1 MPGLEEFEHDRR
13 RRIYEYVESRGAV
26 EPETVRRNVLVTPET
41 SSKPA
46 RSGPELP
53 PSTPMS
59 FQEFSEHVAGL
70 ERDGYLT
77 ERDGKLRVA
86 LPLTDEET
94 TVPIDDEVEA
104 TVRPARQ
111 EDMAGIVGVVETIAA
126 EDAYAVARRL
136 ADQVARE
143 DVLLRHNE
151 GGNRVFFVAIV
162 ADETVGW
169 LHVEAVSSPMMDH
182 TAELTVGVLAEYRG
196 HGLGSTLMEFGLDW
210 AREQGLRKVYQSL
223 PATNER
229 AIAFLEDAAWS
240 VESTREG
247 HYHVGDELVD
257 EVQLAVWLDGP
268 VDSQE

>member
-26 EPETVRRNVLVTPET
+26 EPETVRRNVLVTPQT

-59 FQEFSEHVAGL
+59 FEEFSGHVATL
-70 ERDGYLT
+70 EREGYLT
-77 ERDGKLRVA
+77 ELDGKLRVA
-86 LPLTDEET
+86 LPMTDEET
-94 TVPIDDEVEA
+94 TVELDGVEA

-111 EDMAGIVGVVETIAA
+111 EDMDGIVGVVETIAA

-143 DVLLRHNE
+143 DVLLRHHE
-151 GGNRVFFVAIV
+151 GGNRVFFVATV
-162 ADETVGW
+162 DEETVGW
-169 LHVEAVSSPMMDH
+169 LHVEVVSSPMMDH
-182 TAELTVGVLAEYRG
+182 TAELTVGVLEQYRG
-196 HGLGSTLMEFGLDW
+196 HGLGSTLVEAGLDW

-229 AIAFLEDAAWS
+229 AIAFLEDAGWS

-247 HYHVGDELVD
+247 HYQVDDELVD
-257 EVQLAVWLDGP
+257 EVQLAAWLD
-268 VDSQE
+268 E

>member
-1 MPGLEEFEHDRR
+1 MGRFEQFEHDRR
-13 RRIYEYVESRGAV
+13 RRIYDYVESQGAV

-46 RSGPELP
+46 RSGPNLP

-59 FQEFSEHVAGL
+59 FQEFRQHVSAL

-86 LPLTDEET
+86 LPMDEDES
-94 TVPIDDEVEA
+94 TVELDDELEA
-104 TVRPARQ
+104 TIRPARH
-111 EDMAGIVGVVETIAA
+111 EDMGGIVGVVETIAA

-151 GGNRVFFVAIV
+151 SGNRVFFVATV
-162 ADETVGW
+162 NDEAVGW
-169 LHVEAVSSPMMDH
+169 LHVEAISSPMMDH
-182 TAELTVGVLAEYRG
+182 TAELTVGVLEEYRG
-196 HGLGSTLMEFGLDW
+196 HGLGSTLMERGLHW
-210 AREQGLRKVYQSL
+210 AREQDLLKVSQSL

-229 AIAFLEDAAWS
+229 AIEFLEDAGWS

-247 HYHVGDELVD
+247 HYRVDDELVD
-257 EVQLAVWLDGP
+257 EVQLAVWLD
-268 VDSQE
+268 E